1 MLLGIM
7 EIEKIVEKSENLLQ
21 FLIAVVCA
29 IVAVVEILQIPYF
42 KSKWLE
48 FSIERIPPV
57 IEGYI
62 ALFLIALIDLV
73 SNLVSKIVS
82 KFAEKRHKK

>member
-21 FLIAVVCA
+21 FLMAVVCA
-29 IVAVVEILQIPYF
+29 IVAVVGILQLPYF

-48 FSIERIPPV
+48 FPIGRTPTV
-57 IEGYI
+57 IEGYV
-62 ALFLIALIDLV
+62 ALFFIALID
-73 SNLVSKIVS
+73 IVS

>member
-62 ALFLIALIDLV
+62 ALFLIALI
-73 SNLVSKIVS
+73 NLVSKIVS

>member
-1 MLLGIM
+1 M

-21 FLIAVVCA
+21 YLAGVVCF
-29 IVAVVEILQIPYF
+29 IVAVVGILQLPYF

-48 FSIERIPPV
+48 FPIGRTPTV
-57 IEGYI
+57 IEGYV
-62 ALFLIALIDLV
+62 ALFLLALID
-73 SNLVSKIVS
+73 IVS

>member
-1 MLLGIM
+1 MLPGIM

-21 FLIAVVCA
+21 FLMAVVCA
-29 IVAVVEILQIPYF
+29 IVAVVGILQIPYL

-48 FSIERIPPV
+48 FPIGRVPPV
-57 IEGYI
+57 IEGYG

-73 SNLVSKIVS
+73 SNLVSKI
-82 KFAEKRHKK
+82 AEKRHKK